1 MRGER
6 NVSEFP
12 QSNPCRRTRNATT
25 QVSQVKTT
33 FYSLRLVASEMLPTV
48 ELSCENAS
56 VVSGWCKFAEKI
68 WRRINS
74 FFIIRDQRLCI
85 NSEYPHLGIK

>member
-6 NVSEFP
+6 NFSEFP

-56 VVSGWCKFAEKI
+56 VVVGVNLPKRYGEESI
-68 WRRINS
+68 V
-74 FFIIRDQRLCI
+74 FFIRDQRLCI
-85 NSEYPHLGIK
+85 NSEYPHPGIK